1 VKRVVSVSLGSSKRD
16 VSETITILGQEVE
29 LLRRGVDGDLSKA
42 AATIRELDGEV
53 DAIGLGGIDLHLYLG
68 KRRYTLKD
76 ALKLA
81 RVAKTTPV
89 VDGSGLKNSL
99 EKQVVRSYAEALGW
113 KGKRVLMVAA
123 VDRFGM
129 AEALYQTGA
138 DVRYGDLIFLLGL
151 PLPIRSLTT
160 LHALAYSLL
169 PVFTRLPIRW
179 LYPMGSKQDVDEKNG
194 FAHFYDRA
202 DIVAGDWHL
211 IRRYLP
217 PRVDGKVFLTNTT
230 TRENVELLRARG
242 AKTLVTTTPRVG
254 GRSLATNLLEAA
266 LVAVHGAVPTPP
278 QMEALVEAAGLEG
291 DVLDLEALR
300 PER

>member
-29 LLRRGVDGDLSKA
+29 LLRRVVDGDLSKA